1 MIGTY
6 AFAVQRNLI
15 GQVVAT
21 LGGLVALVGTFLPW
35 LRSGTRDRS
44 SYEIFSL
51 VDRLGI
57 SQSSVVGWGVRL
69 WPVVPFLLVLAVTL
83 QWFPRKWIGGT
94 AVLIAVV
101 YAGVVSNE
109 VRSASSNSL
118 DHDRNRSAGD
128 AGRRRRP
135 RCRRSRRHAPSSPAA
150 LARSATPAG
159 FEDLAEDLRDGRS

>member
-6 AFAVQRNLI
+6 AFSVQRNLI
-15 GQVVAT
+15 GQVRGHARWAGGSDRYVPAVAAI
-21 LGGLVALVGTFLPW
+21 GHARPH
-35 LRSGTRDRS
+35 

-101 YAGVVSNE
+101 YAGVVSYA

-118 DHDRNRSAGD
+118 ITIESGPLVTLVGVVVLAAG
-128 AGRRRRP
+128 ALTATLT
-135 RCRRSRRHAPSSPAA
+135 RCPNSSRPAA
-150 LARSATPAG
+150 PTSPPESSVTKLDVP
-159 FEDLAEDLRDGRS
+159 

>member
-1 MIGTY
+1 MLGTY

-83 QWFPRKWIGGT
+83 QWFPRKWIGGI
-94 AVLIAVV
+94 AVLVAVV

-109 VRSASSNSL
+109 VRSASSNSFITIENGPL
-118 DHDRNRSAGD
+118 VTLVGVVILAAGALAAILTRSAG
-128 AGRRRRP
+128 
-135 RCRRSRRHAPSSPAA
+135 
-150 LARSATPAG
+150 
-159 FEDLAEDLRDGRS
+159 

>member
-1 MIGTY
+1 MTGTY

-15 GQVVAT
+15 GQLMAT

-69 WPVVPFLLVLAVTL
+69 WPVVPLLLVLAVTL
-83 QWFPRKWIGGT
+83 LWFPRKWIRGAT
-94 AVLIAVV
+94 VLVAVA
-101 YAGVVSNE
+101 YAGVVSIA

-118 DHDRNRSAGD
+118 ITIESGPTVTLVGVVILAAGAVIAMSATRRGIRALGAGLG
-128 AGRRRRP
+128 AGR
-135 RCRRSRRHAPSSPAA
+135 S
-150 LARSATPAG
+150 
-159 FEDLAEDLRDGRS
+159 

>member
-21 LGGLVALVGTFLPW
+21 LGGLVALVGTFQPW

-69 WPVVPFLLVLAVTL
+69 WPVVPLLLVLAVTL
-83 QWFPRKWIGGT
+83 QWFPRKWLSGT

-109 VRSASSNSL
+109 VRSATSNTFITIETGPL
-118 DHDRNRSAGD
+118 VTLVGVVILAAGALAAILTRSAG
-128 AGRRRRP
+128 
-135 RCRRSRRHAPSSPAA
+135 
-150 LARSATPAG
+150 
-159 FEDLAEDLRDGRS
+159 

>member
-1 MIGTY
+1 MTGTY

-15 GQVVAT
+15 GQVAAT

-69 WPVVPFLLVLAVTL
+69 WPVVPLLLVLAVTL
-83 QWFPRKWIGGT
+83 LWFPQKWIGGAT
-94 AVLIAVV
+94 VLVAVA
-101 YAGVVSNE
+101 YAGVVSIA

-118 DHDRNRSAGD
+118 ITIENGPVVTLVGALILGAGALTTVLAAMHNRRGAS
-128 AGRRRRP
+128 
-135 RCRRSRRHAPSSPAA
+135 
-150 LARSATPAG
+150 
-159 FEDLAEDLRDGRS
+159 

>member
-1 MIGTY
+1 MTGTY

-15 GQVVAT
+15 GQVMAT

-69 WPVVPFLLVLAVTL
+69 WPVVPLLLVLAVTL
-83 QWFPRKWIGGT
+83 LWFPRKWIGGAT
-94 AVLIAVV
+94 VLVAVT
-101 YAGVVSNE
+101 YAGVVSIA

-118 DHDRNRSAGD
+118 ITIESGTVVTLVGVLILGAGALTTAVLNR
-128 AGRRRRP
+128 R
-135 RCRRSRRHAPSSPAA
+135 AA
-150 LARSATPAG
+150 S
-159 FEDLAEDLRDGRS
+159 

>member
-83 QWFPRKWIGGT
+83 QWFSRKWIGGT
-94 AVLIAVV
+94 AVLVAVV
-101 YAGVVSNE
+101 YAGIVSNE
-109 VRSASSNSL
+109 VRSASSNSFITIETGPL
-118 DHDRNRSAGD
+118 VTLVGVVILAAG
-128 AGRRRRP
+128 
-135 RCRRSRRHAPSSPAA
+135 A
-150 LARSATPAG
+150 LAGILIRSPG
-159 FEDLAEDLRDGRS
+159 

>member
-1 MIGTY
+1 MTGTY

-15 GQVVAT
+15 GQVAAT

-69 WPVVPFLLVLAVTL
+69 WPVVPLLLVLAVTL
-83 QWFPRKWIGGT
+83 LWFPRKWIGGAT
-94 AVLIAVV
+94 VLVAVA
-101 YAGVVSNE
+101 YSGVVSIA
-109 VRSASSNSL
+109 VSSASSNSL
-118 DHDRNRSAGD
+118 ITIENGPVVTLVGALILGAG
-128 AGRRRRP
+128 
-135 RCRRSRRHAPSSPAA
+135 A
-150 LARSATPAG
+150 LATIVPAM
-159 FEDLAEDLRDGRS
+159 LTRRAAS